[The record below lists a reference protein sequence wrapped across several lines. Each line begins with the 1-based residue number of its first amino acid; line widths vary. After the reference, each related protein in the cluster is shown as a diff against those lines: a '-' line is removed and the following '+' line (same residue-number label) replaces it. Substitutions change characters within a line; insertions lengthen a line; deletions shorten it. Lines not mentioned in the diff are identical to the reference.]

1 MKDKNGSS
9 VLHLLFC
16 SLLYPSFP
24 PLSLPTNH
32 SFFLSSPCSC
42 EQRLISRHASPLSL
56 QDCEELV
63 SSLQEKYPAEYKTYD
78 LSSVAVA
85 IVFPMVKT
93 FLQVPVISCPTLS
106 RGKTILRTKLN
117 FLGYHV
123 PCNLAMFD
131 TPAQTHCDT

>member
-1 MKDKNGSS
+1 MGRLSYTFS
-9 VLHLLFC
+9 FAHSFTLL
-16 SLLYPSFP
+16 SLLSPSPPITLPSYPP
-24 PLSLPTNH
+24 PS
-32 SFFLSSPCSC
+32 SC

-93 FLQVPVISCPTLS
+93 FLQVPVISCPNLS